1 MSIFT
6 GPTNKKFKVAFAMT
20 RLKRPEIFI
29 IIAYLAFC
37 FWYTNTSG
45 PLTNTEI
52 DAYLA
57 ELTQREAAN
66 QNIPI
71 IEDFM
76 RRDTGN
82 QFVMVNLIDLN
93 PTPPDLP
100 ATGPNADPMA
110 LVDHY
115 MAHMYP
121 TMFRRASHP
130 IYLAPV
136 QAGAIDLLNLPG
148 ASNWTQA
155 ALMRYRSRRDLMDIV
170 TDPRF
175 SERHD
180 YKLGAMLKTIAVPT
194 EPSFNP
200 ADPRLLLGLVAI
212 IFLLL
217 FRRGL
222 RPQRAP

>member
-1 MSIFT
+1 M
-6 GPTNKKFKVAFAMT
+6 N
-20 RLKRPEIFI
+20 RLKRPEIY
-29 IIAYLAFC
+29 IAIGYLLFC
-37 FWYTNTSG
+37 VWYTNTGG
-45 PLTNTEI
+45 PLTSAEI
-52 DAYLA
+52 DTHLA
-57 ELTQREAAN
+57 QLTKSGGTP
-66 QNIPI
+66 QNLKIV
-71 IEDFM
+71 EDFM

-93 PTPPDLP
+93 PTPPNLP

-121 TMFRRASHP
+121 TMFLRASHP

-136 QAGAIDLLNLPG
+136 QAGAMDLLNAPG
-148 ASNWTQA
+148 ASDWTQT
-155 ALMRYRSRRDLMDIV
+155 ALMRYRSRRDIMKII

-175 SERHD
+175 SERHN

-200 ADPRLLLGLVAI
+200 GDPRLLLGLVAVI
-212 IFLLL
+212 LML
-217 FRRGL
+217 FFGRRRKL
-222 RPQRAP
+222 AA

>member
-1 MSIFT
+1 VL
-6 GPTNKKFKVAFAMT
+6 N

-29 IIAYLAFC
+29 AIGYLLFC

-45 PLTNTEI
+45 PLTSAEI
-52 DAYLA
+52 DAHLA
-57 ELTQREAAN
+57 QLKKGGGAS
-66 QNIPI
+66 QNLRVV
-71 IEDFM
+71 EDFM

-93 PTPPDLP
+93 PTPPNLP
-100 ATGPNADPMA
+100 ATGPDPDPMA

-121 TMFRRASHP
+121 TMFLRASHP

-136 QAGAIDLLNLPG
+136 QASAIDLLNAPG
-148 ASNWTQA
+148 ASDWTQT
-155 ALMRYRSRRDLMDIV
+155 ALMRYRSRRDIMEII

-180 YKLGAMLKTIAVPT
+180 YKLGAMLKTIAIPT
-194 EPSFNP
+194 EPSFNLG
-200 ADPRLLLGLVAI
+200 DPRLLLGLIAVI
-212 IFLLL
+212 LVLL
-217 FRRGL
+217 FRR
-222 RPQRAP
+222 RT

>member
-1 MSIFT
+1 ML
-6 GPTNKKFKVAFAMT
+6 N
-20 RLKRPEIFI
+20 RLKRPEAFI
-29 IIAYLAFC
+29 AAGYLMFC
-37 FWYTNTSG
+37 FWYTNTGG
-45 PLTNTEI
+45 PLTT
-52 DAYLA
+52 A
-57 ELTQREAAN
+57 EVEAHLLQLELRGAGTQNLEVV
-66 QNIPI
+66 
-71 IEDFM
+71 EDFM

-93 PTPPDLP
+93 PTPPNLP

-121 TMFRRASHP
+121 TMFLRASHP

-136 QAGAIDLLNLPG
+136 QASAMDLLNAPG
-148 ASNWTQA
+148 ASDWTQT
-155 ALMRYRSRRDLMDIV
+155 ALMRYRSRRDIMNII

-200 ADPRLLLGLVAI
+200 ADPRLLLGLVAAI
-212 IFLLL
+212 LLLL
-217 FRRGL
+217 FRR
-222 RPQRAP
+222 RA